1 MTLHWHKAYDDGMA
15 AAPRPGDRAPTPATT
30 PAPALVIDLAF
41 PERLQRGILRDEVH
55 EALRAA
61 LIGGRMQ
68 PGVLY
73 SAPLLAEMMG
83 VSATPVREAML
94 DLVREGLVVAVRNK
108 GFRVTEVSDLELDE
122 LVEARTLLEVPTM
135 GAVAEGYEPG
145 MAPEIDRLRGLADD
159 LEAAA
164 EAHEI
169 GAFLQLDT
177 EFHLSFLGLHGNG
190 EIVKIVRQLRGRNR
204 LLGLEALARAGTLIV
219 SAREHRQMVDL
230 AVARDRAGLEELT
243 RVHLAHT
250 RTIWASPAGS
260 AQPA

>member
-1 MTLHWHKAYDDGMA
+1 MA
-15 AAPRPGDRAPTPATT
+15 ATLSADAPVTPAEPSAAT
-30 PAPALVIDLAF
+30 PAHGRMDLSFPARA
-41 PERLQRGILRDEVH
+41 RRGSLRDEVH

-61 LIGGRMQ
+61 LISGRMR

-73 SAPLLAEMMG
+73 SAPALAEMLG

-94 DLVREGLVVAVRNK
+94 DLVKEDLVVAVRNK
-108 GFRVTEVSDLELDE
+108 GFRVTEVSDQELDE

-135 GAVAEGYEPG
+135 GAVAEHYDPTMEP
-145 MAPEIDRLRGLADD
+145 EVDRLRGLAHE

-164 EAHEI
+164 GAHEI
-169 GAFLQLDT
+169 GTYLQLDT
-177 EFHLSFLGLHGNG
+177 EFHTSFLGLHGNR

-219 SAREHRQMVDL
+219 SAREHRQMIDL
-230 AVARDRAGLEELT
+230 LVAKDRSGLEELT

-250 RTIWASPAGS
+250 RTTWASADR
-260 AQPA
+260 